1 MGTHTIELVREAREV
16 ANTTVHHNID
26 TFQARG
32 IFTGRCVQPK
42 LINVPRERL
51 EFLFERRFNSPQ
63 IAALLGVITR
73 TVEKRL
79 REYNLDTYTALICE
93 ELNRR
98 LNRNSS
104 GSRGI
109 FNLGRP
115 HRPVKILLTT

>member
-1 MGTHTIELVREAREV
+1 VGTHTIELVREAREV

-42 LINVPRERL
+42 LNVPRERL
-51 EFLFERRFNSPQ
+51 EFLFKRRFNSPQ

-79 REYNLDTYTALICE
+79 REYNLNTYTQSALICG

-98 LNRNSS
+98 FNINSS

-115 HRPVKILLTT
+115 HRPVKRL